1 MSEPESDVTREQFFK
16 WLHEC
21 PGDWAIVTDQAGES
35 TVRFYYDED
44 EEDS

>member
-1 MSEPESDVTREQFFK
+1 MPQLESGITREEFFK

-21 PGDWAIVTDQAGES
+21 PGDWAIVTDQAGEF

-44 EEDS
+44 EEES